1 MDRIYKYNPN
11 ISYNPNGGRYLQ
23 LITAKNLYIQN
34 ITVAEN
40 DGHSDSFHVKFPN
53 VFTNYPLGAVRVEDQ
68 KFKDW
73 DHYKFTI
80 WQLQLNFVV
89 FCASSACGVS
99 VEHLNAKEP
108 MIRSIY
114 RFHVYY
120 HIRRILKIL
129 EIPLPYENSFNQYNN
144 PYNHEKFIGICSEY
158 GVSNDLTKWRK
169 QKYFS
174 TWQSRAWETGKPG
187 MSNIN
192 ENSFSRWIIEKS
204 DGLTMLGLQ
213 KLSGSVRHDAYLILT
228 SQTSTRGPIV
238 GIESR
243 NLDAQHTFLNTFEN
257 IVNRRVNISED
268 IRRFQKTLQYARSKV
283 DYVIGEFIYMLPS
296 NMNLQIEKV
305 KDYNNKIL
313 ISSPSFK
320 IGTNLKIN
328 LDGEQVKLKDKP
340 DVKSKEVEMVKTEP
354 DVKPKVITKPDIKS
368 NKEHKQDVKPNI
380 ELKHD
385 VMLITTKPDTNK
397 ITYEEEKVALY
408 WELQLYLQYGGCSS
422 DLRSICLC
430 HEICVYQDSNTC
442 DKCPQILRQPTN
454 CFLCSIQ
461 DP

>member
-1 MDRIYKYNPN
+1 MDRIYKYNSSA
-11 ISYNPNGGRYLQ
+11 SYEPNGGTYLQ
-23 LITAKNLYIQN
+23 LITAKDLYIQN
-34 ITVAEN
+34 VTVAEN
-40 DGHSDSFHVKFPN
+40 DGHSDSFQVKFPN

-80 WQLQLNFVV
+80 WQSQLNFAV

-108 MIRSIY
+108 VIRSIY

-144 PYNHEKFIGICSEY
+144 SYNHEKFIGICSEY
-158 GVSNDLTKWRK
+158 GVSNNLTKWRN

-187 MSNIN
+187 MSYIN

-204 DGLTMLGLQ
+204 DGLTTLGLQ
-213 KLSGSVRHDAYLILT
+213 KISESVRDYAYLILT

-238 GIESR
+238 SHEAR
-243 NLDAQHTFLNTFEN
+243 NLDAQRTFLNTFEN
-257 IVNRRVNISED
+257 IVNRRVNIPED

-283 DYVIGEFIYMLPS
+283 DYAIGEFIYMLPS
-296 NMNLQIEKV
+296 DMNLRIGNV
-305 KDYNNKIL
+305 RNYNNKIL

-320 IGTNLKIN
+320 IGTNVKVN
-328 LDGEQVKLKDKP
+328 LLSSENRRLND
-340 DVKSKEVEMVKTEP
+340 DVKSKEVKTE
-354 DVKPKVITKPDIKS
+354 PKVITKPNTKP

-380 ELKHD
+380 KFEQD
-385 VMLITTKPDTNK
+385 VKKPDTNE
-397 ITYEEEKVALY
+397 ITYEEEKVALVLGTTAVFTV
-408 WELQLYLQYGGCSS
+408 WWMF
-422 DLRSICLC
+422 
-430 HEICVYQDSNTC
+430 
-442 DKCPQILRQPTN
+442 K
-454 CFLCSIQ
+454 
-461 DP
+461 